1 MWLNHKEGGNINA
14 NTDYTFVRIV
24 HICVHYISVHIL
36 HNYTS
41 MQTQIP
47 HFASNS
53 LGRSPLKVEL
63 LKVDL
68 HSLVGKG
75 PGGHDIY
82 NQIDID
88 IDDDDIGDDDC
99 Y

>member
-1 MWLNHKEGGNINA
+1 M

-24 HICVHYISVHIL
+24 HICAHYISVHIL
-36 HNYTS
+36 HSYTS

-75 PGGHDIY
+75 PGGHDIH
-82 NQIDID
+82 NQID
-88 IDDDDIGDDDC
+88 IDDDDIGDDDD
-99 Y
+99 YIDDLHSIIVT